1 MKRFLSIHVVLLFS
15 FGCAH
20 VISEDIRSRVDTGVS
35 LQEVFENPVAYR
47 GSVVIIG
54 GTIVGSVNKNDG
66 TYIEVIEKPL
76 NYRGIPRYSDS
87 SYGRFIIVHHG
98 FLETELFSGGRYV
111 TVAGEVIGS
120 RVQKL
125 DEMDYSYLFLK
136 SIEIHLVQPHRR
148 IPVFIG
154 VGVSHSF

>member
-1 MKRFLSIHVVLLFS
+1 MKRLLFIPVVLLFS
-15 FGCAH
+15 FGCTH
-20 VISEDIRSRVDTGVS
+20 VISQNVRSRVDTGVS
-35 LQEVFENPVAYR
+35 LHSVFKDPDAYR
-47 GSVVIIG
+47 GRVIIVG
-54 GTIVGSVNKNDG
+54 GTIVDAVNRNDG

-76 NYRGIPRYSDS
+76 NYRGVPEYSDS
-87 SYGRFIIVHHG
+87 SYGRFIILHPG
-98 FLETELFSGGRYV
+98 FLDTELFSRGKYI

-136 SIEIHLVQPHRR
+136 DIEIHLVHPHRR